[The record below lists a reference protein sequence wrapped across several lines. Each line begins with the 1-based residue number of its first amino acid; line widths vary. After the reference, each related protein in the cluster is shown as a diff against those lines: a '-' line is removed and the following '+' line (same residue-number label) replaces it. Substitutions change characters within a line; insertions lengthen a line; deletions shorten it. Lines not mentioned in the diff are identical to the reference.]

1 VLGDEINRASP
12 KTQSSLLEAMEER
25 QVTVD
30 GTSYRLEPPFMV
42 IATQNPADHEGTYP
56 LPENQLDRFLMR
68 ISIGYP
74 DRQSE
79 IEILDVHAGLTTLP
93 TIRAVATASQV
104 ESMVLAV
111 RTVHVAPAIKSYLV
125 DLADA
130 SRRHPG
136 VHLGMS
142 PRATLSLLRA
152 SRARA
157 AASGRNYVIPDDVKA
172 LAGPVLAHRFV
183 LSPDAQLQGADARA
197 VVQDVLASVP
207 VPTTR

>member
-1 VLGDEINRASP
+1 MPPAATPAS
-12 KTQSSLLEAMEER
+12 
-25 QVTVD
+25 
-30 GTSYRLEPPFMV
+30 
-42 IATQNPADHEGTYP
+42 
-56 LPENQLDRFLMR
+56 
-68 ISIGYP
+68 
-74 DRQSE
+74 
-79 IEILDVHAGLTTLP
+79 
-93 TIRAVATASQV
+93 
-104 ESMVLAV
+104 
-111 RTVHVAPAIKSYLV
+111 
-125 DLADA
+125 
-130 SRRHPG
+130 
-136 VHLGMS
+136 HLGMS